1 MLVSQTSSD
10 VTLCMMRWTELSLQ
24 RSSRKWECPTEKH
37 NIWPGPANPVL
48 MLGFQAECVIKLTSF
63 ATTSVSST
71 KYCLH
76 HKSQPEG
83 VRSNGNLNFYH
94 LKFPPLALCTKPDV
108 YNTGAW
114 QVWEIPNL
122 KVFSL
127 GSWNSNSM
135 QKVLNESCWRLLSFS
150 HLFLLVKARI
160 FLPYQPFC
168 NISYRVSFWPCQSLL
183 TILNKTG

>member
-24 RSSRKWECPTEKH
+24 CSSRKWECPTEKH
-37 NIWPGPANPVL
+37 NIWPGRANPVL
-48 MLGFQAECVIKLTSF
+48 MLGFQGECVIKLTSC
-63 ATTSVSST
+63 ATTSFSST

-83 VRSNGNLNFYH
+83 IRSNGNLNFYH
-94 LKFPPLALCTKPDV
+94 LKFPPLALCTNPMFI
-108 YNTGAW
+108 T
-114 QVWEIPNL
+114 QVLDRFWEIPNM

-135 QKVLNESCWRLLSFS
+135 QKVLNEPCWRLLSFL
-150 HLFLLVKARI
+150 HLFL
-160 FLPYQPFC
+160 
-168 NISYRVSFWPCQSLL
+168 
-183 TILNKTG
+183 